1 MGYYKDTVRG
11 VGWIGSLRIFTRIIS
26 FARTAIIARIL
37 SPEQFGLFGIASL
50 ALILIEILTETGIN
64 VFLVQ
69 EKEKIEKYISTAWI
83 VSIVRGI
90 LIFLT
95 LIILAPVIGN
105 FYSSPNAVILLF
117 IVSFV
122 PLIRGFINPAVAIFQ
137 KELQFS
143 KEFYYRSS
151 IFFVESVV
159 AVVLVLK
166 THAPEGLVWGLV
178 AGALYEVIVSF
189 IIIRPA
195 PRFSFNFTLMKNV
208 ISRGKWVTFSGIFSY
223 LFHNGDNIVIGKMKG
238 VGALGIYDMAYRIS
252 MLPITEVADVVA
264 KVTFPVYVKI
274 AHDKKRLQKAFIKS
288 LVVVSMLCL
297 PIGAIFILFP
307 KEIILILL
315 GNKWL
320 EAAQVLQV
328 LAIFGVVRAISGVS
342 SSVFFAV
349 QKQEYT
355 TVITLVSFA
364 TLAISIIPFVN
375 MFGLI
380 GAGLAAVLGS
390 LTAVPFIIY
399 YTIRV
404 FKIK

>member
-11 VGWIGSLRIFTRIIS
+11 ISWIGGLRLFTRLIS
-26 FARTAIIARIL
+26 FARTAVIARIL

-83 VSIVRGI
+83 VSIVRGL

-95 LIILAPVIGN
+95 LLALAPFIGD
-105 FYSSPNAVILLF
+105 FYNSPNAVGLLV
-117 IVSFV
+117 IVSLT
-122 PLIRGFINPAVAIFQ
+122 PLIRGFINPAVVIFQ
-137 KELQFS
+137 KELQFN
-143 KEFYYRSS
+143 KEFYFRSS
-151 IFFVESVV
+151 IFLVESVV
-159 AVVLVLK
+159 SVILVVATK
-166 THAPEGLVWGLV
+166 APEGLVWGLV
-178 AGALYEVIVSF
+178 AGALYEVVVSF
-189 IIIRPA
+189 FIIKPI
-195 PRFSFNFTLMKNV
+195 PRFSFNFILMKNV
-208 ISRGKWVTFSGIFSY
+208 ISKGKWVTFSGIFSY
-223 LFHNGDNIVIGKMKG
+223 LFHNGDNIVVGKMRG

-274 AHDKKRLQKAFIKS
+274 VDDRKRLQKAFLKS
-288 LVVVSMLCL
+288 LLVVSLLCL
-297 PIGAIFILFP
+297 PIGAVFILFP

-315 GNKWL
+315 GDKWL

-342 SSVFFAV
+342 SSVFFAA

-355 TVITLVSFA
+355 TVITLVSFV
-364 TLAISIIPFVN
+364 TLAISIIPFIN

-380 GAGLAAVLGS
+380 GAGLSAVLGS
-390 LTAVPFIIY
+390 LMAVPFIIY
-399 YTIRV
+399 YTIKI

>member
-1 MGYYKDTVRG
+1 
-11 VGWIGSLRIFTRIIS
+11 
-26 FARTAIIARIL
+26 
-37 SPEQFGLFGIASL
+37 
-50 ALILIEILTETGIN
+50 
-64 VFLVQ
+64 
-69 EKEKIEKYISTAWI
+69 
-83 VSIVRGI
+83 
-90 LIFLT
+90 
-95 LIILAPVIGN
+95 
-105 FYSSPNAVILLF
+105 
-117 IVSFV
+117 
-122 PLIRGFINPAVAIFQ
+122 
-137 KELQFS
+137 
-143 KEFYYRSS
+143 
-151 IFFVESVV
+151 
-159 AVVLVLK
+159 
-166 THAPEGLVWGLV
+166 
-178 AGALYEVIVSF
+178 
-189 IIIRPA
+189 
-195 PRFSFNFTLMKNV
+195 MKNV

-274 AHDKKRLQKAFIKS
+274 AHDKKRLQKAFLKS
-288 LVVVSMLCL
+288 LAVVGLLCL
-297 PIGAIFILFP
+297 PIGIVFIIFP
-307 KEIILILL
+307 KEIIFILL

-328 LAIFGVVRAISGVS
+328 LAVFGVVRAISGVS

-349 QKQEYT
+349 QKQAYT
-355 TVITLVSFA
+355 TVITLVSFM

-399 YTIRV
+399 YTIKV